1 MKSICLYN
9 GTILNG
15 FSVMEDCA
23 LLIEDGR
30 IADVFSRKR
39 LEKKRLPA
47 SVERIDVQGA
57 FISPGLI
64 DTHIHGFNG
73 HGTEDASAD
82 AILAMSEDLAEY
94 GVTAFNP
101 TLYSSDET
109 AFAREIQAVTAAMG
123 RENGAKIMGIHL
135 EGPFVSPEKAGV
147 QRIETLHSVDID
159 LMQRL
164 WTLSGG
170 RIVNMTVAPE
180 LKGMRELALFC
191 MKLGIVLQAGH
202 TNAMY
207 ENMVEGM
214 QAGILHATHLFNA
227 MSQMHHRNPGAVGA
241 VLIHPEMSCEII
253 ADGVH
258 VHPDLIKLLLRD
270 KPVSK
275 IVLVTDAL
283 KPTEQK
289 KGELFANGERVVAAG
304 GCFHR
309 STDGVIAGSSLTMI
323 RGVQNLVS
331 FGFPLADA
339 VSCATINPA
348 QVMGYRFKGCLVP
361 GRDGDVVVFDS
372 GFRVLLSVIGGAVKK
387 NILS

>member
-1 MKSICLYN
+1 MSICLHN

-15 FSVMEDCA
+15 FSVMENCA
-23 LLIEDGR
+23 VLIEDGKVS
-30 IADVFSRKR
+30 DVFSEKR
-39 LEKKRLPA
+39 FVKKHFDSSTTL
-47 SVERIDVQGA
+47 IDVNGS
-57 FISPGLI
+57 FISPGFI

-73 HGTEDASAD
+73 HGTEDASMES
-82 AILAMSEDLAEY
+82 ILAMSEDLAGY

-101 TLYSSDET
+101 TLYSSEEN
-109 AFAREIQAVTAAMG
+109 AFINEIKAITKAMG
-123 RENGAKIMGIHL
+123 KESGARIMGIHL

-147 QRIETLHSVDID
+147 QRMETIRAVD
-159 LMQRL
+159 LEMMQRL
-164 WTLSGG
+164 WDVSEGK
-170 RIVNMTVAPE
+170 IVNMTVAPE

-191 MKLGIVLQAGH
+191 IKKGIVLQAGH

-214 QAGILHATHLFNA
+214 QVGILHSTHLFNA

-270 KPVSK
+270 KPIDK

-283 KPTEQK
+283 KPTEQGE
-289 KGELFANGERVVAAG
+289 GELFANGEKVLLEG

-309 STDGVIAGSSLTMI
+309 STDGVIAGSALTMLH
-323 RGVQNLVS
+323 GVENLVE
-331 FGFPLADA
+331 FGFPIADA
-339 VSCATINPA
+339 VRCATINPA
-348 QVMGYRFKGCLVP
+348 QIMNYTSKGRLVP
-361 GRDGDVVVFDS
+361 GCDGDVIVFDRS
-372 GFRVLLSVIGGAVKK
+372 FNILLSIIGGEIKK
-387 NILS
+387 NLF